1 MSDSPSSK
9 RGSPNNNQ
17 KKMHSSVL
25 FAPETWPF
33 AVATL
38 LMLLIAAVEGL
49 ALLVGLSAFH
59 SLEHWLPVPAP
70 HGAAHTV
77 LDKGL
82 GWLHVGRVPVLA
94 LLILFLAAFAM
105 IGFAANMVMH
115 RLFGVWLPAWIA
127 TPLAFV
133 AALPIVR
140 LLGTGM
146 ARLVPADESFAVS
159 LDSLV
164 GRVATVLGG
173 TARHGYPA
181 EAKVLSQFGQ
191 TLYVMVE
198 PDLPDVIFEPG
209 ASVLLVRQLTGN
221 RFAGIPNPRPDLL

>member
-1 MSDSPSSK
+1 
-9 RGSPNNNQ
+9 
-17 KKMHSSVL
+17 VL

-38 LMLLIAAVEGL
+38 LMLLITAVEGVSLL
-49 ALLVGLSAFH
+49 AGFSAFH
-59 SLEHWLPVPAP
+59 WLEHWLPASK
-70 HGAAHTV
+70 GATQAA

-82 GWLHVGRVPVLA
+82 GWLHVGRVPALA
-94 LLILFLAAFAM
+94 LLILFLAAFALT
-105 IGFAANMVMH
+105 GFAANMVMH
-115 RLFGVWLPAWIA
+115 RLLGAWLPVWIS
-127 TPLAFV
+127 TPIAFV

-140 LLGTGM
+140 VLGSGVG
-146 ARLVPADESFAVS
+146 RLVPADESFAVA
-159 LDSLV
+159 LDTLV

-181 EAKVLSQFGQ
+181 EAKVTNQYGQ

-198 PDLPDVIFEPG
+198 PDLPDEIFAPG
-209 ASVLLVRQLTGN
+209 TSVLLVRQVAGN